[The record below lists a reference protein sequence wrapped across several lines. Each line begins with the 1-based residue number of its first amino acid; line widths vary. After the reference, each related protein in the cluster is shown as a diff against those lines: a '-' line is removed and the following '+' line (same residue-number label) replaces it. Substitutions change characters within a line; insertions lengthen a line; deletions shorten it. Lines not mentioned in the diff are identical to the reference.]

1 MSTDNAKTKRRKR
14 RVHHVPLSDA
24 ERAQPE
30 IGAHSVFREQPKRR
44 RRIRI
49 RHIAL
54 PDRPRMEN
62 ER

>member
-1 MSTDNAKTKRRKR
+1 MSTDNETTKRRKR

-24 ERAQPE
+24 ERAQAA

-44 RRIRI
+44 RRIKI
-49 RHIAL
+49 RHIPL
-54 PDRPRMEN
+54 SDRRRGDI